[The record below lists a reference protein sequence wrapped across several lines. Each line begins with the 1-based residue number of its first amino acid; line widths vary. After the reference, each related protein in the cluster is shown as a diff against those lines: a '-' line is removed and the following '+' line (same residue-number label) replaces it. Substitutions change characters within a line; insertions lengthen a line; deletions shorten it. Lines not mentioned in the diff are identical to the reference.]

1 MGRFSKDKRDVFYR
15 QAKESGYRARSA
27 FKLLQLDEAFD
38 LFTLKKSDVTFRRV
52 ERAVDLCAAPGSW
65 SQVLTQ
71 KLYQDVSPPEE
82 EEKARIVAV
91 DLQPM
96 TSLPGVRCMEGDIT
110 SLATATAIIDHFEG
124 RRAELVV
131 CDGAPDVTGMHDFDE
146 FVQGQLVLSAVN
158 IATHILCPR
167 GTFVAK
173 TFRSRDCGIMY
184 SRMCQLF
191 EKVSIGK
198 PTTCRNSSIE
208 SFLVCQGFF
217 GGEKCNNA
225 NLQNGGIDLTW
236 KPTFVPFVAC
246 QNIQNWDAVTLMDSD
261 KSYPVQD
268 SNTKID
274 KNKHTSSSTRT
285 VTPTNTNSSYVQPI
299 APPIRPP
306 YEASIAK
313 AKESRAKKNTNAVS

>member
-1 MGRFSKDKRDVFYR
+1 
-15 QAKESGYRARSA
+15 
-27 FKLLQLDEAFD
+27 
-38 LFTLKKSDVTFRRV
+38 
-52 ERAVDLCAAPGSW
+52 
-65 SQVLTQ
+65 
-71 KLYQDVSPPEE
+71 
-82 EEKARIVAV
+82 
-91 DLQPM
+91 
-96 TSLPGVRCMEGDIT
+96 
-110 SLATATAIIDHFEG
+110 
-124 RRAELVV
+124 
-131 CDGAPDVTGMHDFDE
+131 MHDFDE

-173 TFRSRDCGIMY
+173 TFRSRDCGILY

-217 GGEKCNNA
+217 GGETRNNA

-236 KPTFVPFVAC
+236 KPTIVPFVAC

-285 VTPTNTNSSYVQPI
+285 FTPTSTNSSYVQPI

>member
-71 KLYQDVSPPEE
+71 KLYQDISPPEE

-110 SLATATAIIDHFEG
+110 SLATATAIINHFEG

-131 CDGAPDVTGMHDFDE
+131 CDGAPDVTGMC
-146 FVQGQLVLSAVN
+146 
-158 IATHILCPR
+158 HI
-167 GTFVAK
+167 F
-173 TFRSRDCGIMY
+173 Y
-184 SRMCQLF
+184 
-191 EKVSIGK
+191 
-198 PTTCRNSSIE
+198 
-208 SFLVCQGFF
+208 
-217 GGEKCNNA
+217 
-225 NLQNGGIDLTW
+225 
-236 KPTFVPFVAC
+236 
-246 QNIQNWDAVTLMDSD
+246 
-261 KSYPVQD
+261 
-268 SNTKID
+268 
-274 KNKHTSSSTRT
+274 
-285 VTPTNTNSSYVQPI
+285 
-299 APPIRPP
+299 
-306 YEASIAK
+306 
-313 AKESRAKKNTNAVS
+313 